1 MSAETKRGA
10 RTRVLIPGRPR
21 TSGASGF
28 ISSARDPAVAEP
40 SRSWS
45 RSGQDEQVVGDH
57 AQPDPALHPAR
68 AAVPTS
74 PQPVATFERADAPFA
89 AGAPAECPPLPLAL
103 SLAVFP
109 GWLQPALVVGLFL
122 VLEPITGSVMEPWL
136 YGQSAGVS
144 QVALLIA

>member
-89 AGAPAECPPLPLAL
+89 AGAPAECRPRRPRSFLARLPPQQAVPDSP
-103 SLAVFP
+103 SLRGLLFP
-109 GWLQPALVVGLFL
+109 
-122 VLEPITGSVMEPWL
+122 
-136 YGQSAGVS
+136 
-144 QVALLIA
+144 